1 MRQINGQVAK
11 AAEKALTTAE
21 GRVLVDFLVAASG
34 LTERTFIPDPNGHVD
49 PYRAA
54 IKDGERAIVSLIC
67 KLQKGE
73 LQYEQETNN

>member
-1 MRQINGQVAK
+1 MRQINAQVAK
-11 AAEKALTTAE
+11 AAEKVLTTAE
-21 GRVLVDFLVAASG
+21 GKLFVDFLVASSG
-34 LTERTFIPDPNGHVD
+34 LTERTFIPDTQGHVD

-73 LQYEQETNN
+73 LNYERNDN